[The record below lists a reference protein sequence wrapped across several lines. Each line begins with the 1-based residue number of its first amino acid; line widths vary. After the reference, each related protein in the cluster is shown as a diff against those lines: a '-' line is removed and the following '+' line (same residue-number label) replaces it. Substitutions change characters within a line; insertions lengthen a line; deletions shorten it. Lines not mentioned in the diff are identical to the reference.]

1 MTNQTDHKGYISIH
15 RKLEDNYLWLAEPF
29 TKGQAWIDLLLI
41 ANHKDN
47 SFFLRGIKID
57 VKRGQIAWSEERLA
71 SRWKWSRGK
80 LRNFLKLLEIEQ
92 QIIQHRSNKINIIEI
107 INYDF
112 YQKQDNKLNNKKT
125 TKRQQI
131 EQQKDINNN
140 DNNVNN
146 NKNDNKTI
154 YQELAEGL
162 KFVLEAKLNR
172 SIRITNWNRDIR
184 LLITED
190 LKPRSSPIDDVKR
203 CIQAIAD
210 HYGKEYFPTTLSAGS
225 FRKKFAKIGR
235 AHV

>member
-146 NKNDNKTI
+146 DNNDNKSI
-154 YQELAEGL
+154 PPSIDSIRDYCNERMNNIDPQRFFDFYQSKGWLVGKSKMKDWKAALRNWENSNRQEL
-162 KFVLEAKLNR
+162 KPIKKSVF
-172 SIRITNWNRDIR
+172 DI
-184 LLITED
+184 E
-190 LKPRSSPIDDVKR
+190 
-203 CIQAIAD
+203 
-210 HYGKEYFPTTLSAGS
+210 
-225 FRKKFAKIGR
+225 
-235 AHV
+235 